1 VVAQHLSA
9 AAGSCDAAWKEA
21 LRDLA
26 RTEILHLVEAE
37 FRQPR
42 AEGKKTPARTAP
54 GSSWQ
59 DIFLW

>member
-37 FRQPR
+37 FRQSR
-42 AEGKKTPARTAP
+42 ASGQKNPGRNAA